1 MHASSSP
8 VARCFRSGLRRLV
21 LLSAGLGV
29 LLAGC
34 VSMRSVPLPVP
45 GQPAASVA
53 VKVGDRVRVQTRTG
67 ESFEF
72 KVTAI
77 ESDAL
82 VGMDR
87 RVRFDEMSG
96 LQVKHLDKLRT
107 GGAVAGT
114 TIGVAVIVVLVVLAT
129 GGFAI
134 MSGP

>member
-1 MHASSSP
+1 MIHPGFRTAASLKTGCLSLT
-8 VARCFRSGLRRLV
+8 A
-21 LLSAGLGV
+21 LLTALGV

-45 GQPAASVA
+45 GQPASSVA
-53 VKVGDRVRVQTRTG
+53 VKVGDQVQVQTKTG
-67 ESFEF
+67 ETVEF

-82 VGMDR
+82 AGKDR
-87 RVRFDEMSG
+87 RVRFVDMTG

-114 TIGVAVIVVLVVLAT
+114 TLGVGVVVILIALAT

-134 MSGP
+134 MVGP